1 MKEIT
6 YGVIRTEIGDILA
19 GADGEGVRSVKF
31 MDVLPEDTKNYG
43 GGHNRHLADCL
54 DQLKEYFDGQR
65 REFNLELKPEGTDF
79 QKAVWEELL
88 KIPYGKMVPYGYIAR
103 EIGNPLAARAV
114 GRANS
119 QNPIAVIIPCHRV
132 IGASGDLTGYASGIE
147 RKRYLLKLEGGF
159 SR

>member
-19 GADGEGVRSVKF
+19 GADREGVRSVKF
-31 MDVLPEDTKNYG
+31 MDVLAGNTQSCG

-54 DQLKEYFDGQR
+54 DQLKEFFDGQR

-79 QKAVWEELL
+79 QKDVWEELL
-88 KIPYGKMVPYGYIAR
+88 KISYGSVVSYGYIAR
-103 EIGNPLAARAV
+103 EIGNPGAARAV

-132 IGASGDLTGYASGIE
+132 IGANGDLTGYASGIE
-147 RKRYLLKLEGGF
+147 RKRFLLKLEGGF
-159 SR
+159 GR